1 MTRHLDAGD
10 EPVVAA
16 DSVETLAALRSMPG
30 VVDALVTQRPGP
42 DGAPVTT
49 GYVIGPDPVTDPVQI
64 RKALQVD
71 LPDYLVP
78 QQIVVLEQL
87 PLTPEGGYDLARLPE
102 QQARPAPTTPYVA
115 PRTPMERRLAE
126 AVAELLGV
134 PRVGVGDS
142 FFALGGSSMQAF
154 QLTTRID
161 EMFGAQL
168 LLRDVFVSP
177 TVEELTQLI
186 VQANRGRAGVA
197 RERVRRRWRLT
208 MAESERRW
216 RDVHGRMP
224 LPMRRL
230 IWPGV
235 PCGAPP
241 PGAAGADGDAVVEID
256 GER

>member
-1 MTRHLDAGD
+1 VTSHLDEGNV
-10 EPVVAA
+10 PLVAA
-16 DSVETLAALRSMPG
+16 DSVETLAALRSMPD

-42 DGAPVTT
+42 GGAPVTT
-49 GYVIGPDPVTDPVQI
+49 GYVTGPDPVTDPAQI
-64 RKALQVD
+64 RKVLQSS

-78 QQIVVLEQL
+78 HQIVVLTQL
-87 PLTPEGGYDLARLPE
+87 PLTPEGGYDLAALPE
-102 QQARPAPTTPYVA
+102 PQARPAPTGPYVA

-142 FFALGGSSMQAF
+142 FFALGGSSLRAF
-154 QLTTRID
+154 QLTTQID

-168 LLRDVFVSP
+168 LLRDVFAAP
-177 TVEELTQLI
+177 TVEEMTQLI
-186 VQANRGRAGVA
+186 VQANRGRAGIA
-197 RERVRRRWRLT
+197 RERMRRRWRLT

-216 RDVHGRMP
+216 RNVHGKMP

-235 PCGAPP
+235 PCGATPP
-241 PGAAGADGDAVVEID
+241 GADGDAVLEVE
-256 GER
+256 GEH